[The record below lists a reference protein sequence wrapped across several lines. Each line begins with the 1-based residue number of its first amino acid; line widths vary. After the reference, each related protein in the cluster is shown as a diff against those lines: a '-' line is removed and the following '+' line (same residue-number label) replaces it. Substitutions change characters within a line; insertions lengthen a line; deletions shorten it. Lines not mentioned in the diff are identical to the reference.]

1 MDKYR
6 LVQEHKLEDESD
18 EYLGQPTATGGTGAT
33 AASSASA
40 STDNFPEVRI
50 TQQGKPRNYIS
61 YAMNLFVRVMSQ
73 FHSVS
78 CHSNQFSWDLVI
90 LSSHTYSYLHIQ
102 KVDGSPTI
110 VLKAMG
116 RAINKAVTIAE
127 ILKRKMPL
135 HQLNTLSS
143 VEMIDVF
150 EPIEEGLD
158 IVTSRRY
165 VSCMK
170 ITLSLT
176 ADGMDINHSGYQT
189 PLPEEEMHP
198 GDYHSSSSTTTAT
211 GMRKEL
217 GVHWYDIYTLASLL
231 TNNAILYTLY
241 H

>member
-1 MDKYR
+1 MEKYR
-6 LVQEHKLEDESD
+6 LVQEHKADESD
-18 EYLGQPTATGGTGAT
+18 EYLDHPVATGGTGAT
-33 AASSASA
+33 ATSSGSA

-61 YAMNLFVRVMSQ
+61 YAMNLFVRLVSQ
-73 FHSVS
+73 F
-78 CHSNQFSWDLVI
+78 QFIPFRSILVELGDLVF
-90 LSSHTYSYLHIQ
+90 LLTVTLTYAHIQ

-143 VEMIDVF
+143 VEMTDVF
-150 EPIEEGLD
+150 EPVEEGLD
-158 IVTSRRY
+158 VVTSRRY

-176 ADGMDINHSGYQT
+176 VDGMDINHSGYQT

-217 GVHWYDIYTLASLL
+217 GVH
-231 TNNAILYTLY
+231 
-241 H
+241 